1 MSACANA
8 SPTGPLFAPIRTSTC
23 ATSSPSPTSD
33 SPTCNVGAMT
43 RPPYVVGVGEK
54 YRNGPATLAS
64 DAEEGQAGRARSSV
78 CAAGATVR
86 TAESV
91 AGAAQLACVL
101 EVAAEKP

>member
-23 ATSSPSPTSD
+23 ATSSPSPTRD
-33 SPTCNVGAMT
+33 SPTCNVWAMT
-43 RPPYVVGVGEK
+43 RPPYVVGVGAK

-64 DAEEGQAGRARSSV
+64 DAEEGQAGRGPSPAR
-78 CAAGATVR
+78 AAGGTVR
-86 TAESV
+86 TADSV

-101 EVAAEKP
+101 EVGAEK